1 MPRWSRLRWASGLVP
16 GWRTAKDWA
25 TDLAMTTVLVTATTM
40 DLATMSAW
48 AMTLGLATMS
58 AKAMAS
64 GSPMMSERAM
74 AKGWRSG
81 TGGPSCR
88 FLNL

>member
-1 MPRWSRLRWASGLVP
+1 MPRWTRRRSATGWESGSA
-16 GWRTAKDWA
+16 TAKDWA
-25 TDLAMTTVLVTATTM
+25 TDLAMATVLVT
-40 DLATMSAW
+40 MSAR
-48 AMTLGLATMS
+48 AMASGLATMS

-64 GSPMMSERAM
+64 GLPMMSERAM

>member
-1 MPRWSRLRWASGLVP
+1 MPRWTRRRSATGWESGSA
-16 GWRTAKDWA
+16 TAKDWA
-25 TDLAMTTVLVTATTM
+25 TDLGT
-40 DLATMSAW
+40 DLATPSGL
-48 AMTLGLATMS
+48 AMASGLATMS

-64 GSPMMSERAM
+64 GLPMMSERAM